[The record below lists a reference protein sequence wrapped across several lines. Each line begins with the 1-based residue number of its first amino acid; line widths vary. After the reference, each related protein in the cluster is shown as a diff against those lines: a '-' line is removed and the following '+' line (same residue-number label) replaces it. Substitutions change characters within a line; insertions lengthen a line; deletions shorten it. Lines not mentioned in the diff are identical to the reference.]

1 MTEPIPDETPE
12 TPDPPPDPVEVDV
25 SNHDAVLRALGFDPT
40 KVRAVVL
47 TRTGRLA
54 IAADYP
60 PTEHDPEPEPEP
72 EPDDPEEI

>member
-1 MTEPIPDETPE
+1 MTDEAPE
-12 TPDPPPDPVEVDV
+12 TTQPPQPPVEVDV
-25 SNHDAVLRALGFDPT
+25 SDHDAVLRALGFDPDQ
-40 KVRAVVL
+40 VQAVVL

-72 EPDDPEEI
+72 EPEVPDDPEEI

>member
-1 MTEPIPDETPE
+1 MTDLEPDETPDE
-12 TPDPPPDPVEVDV
+12 PPQPPVEVDV
-25 SNHDAVLRALGFDPT
+25 SDNDAVLTALGFDPT